1 MANTPT
7 TQAAGRPGEHR
18 GASAALPQLGP
29 GWENPDA
36 KMTHK
41 VIRGGRD
48 AGSGLSLGL
57 IDDLGLSPDDG
68 WEIEHRA
75 YPIPACASN
84 PEDQVR
90 LDYMRALPERC
101 RFVAVNHRTQQVIP
115 LLTPEAGRLLCLALD
130 TEGSRDF
137 VAYMDEKE
145 AVRAERAA
153 LLREMDANASLLA
166 KRQQIP
172 DRVYRSIRSMCQEG
186 LDAKRRSDAGLS

>member
-1 MANTPT
+1 MSHNSAPN
-7 TQAAGRPGEHR
+7 AADRPCAHHD
-18 GASAALPQLGP
+18 APPPQMGP
-29 GWENPDA
+29 GWENVDTEITRKA
-36 KMTHK
+36 
-41 VIRGGRD
+41 IQGGRD
-48 AGSGLSLGL
+48 VGSGLGLGL

-75 YPIPACASN
+75 YPIPACASST
-84 PEDQVR
+84 EDQAR

-145 AVRAERAA
+145 EVRTERAA
-153 LLREMDANASLLA
+153 LLREMNANASRLV
-166 KRQQIP
+166 KRRQIP
-172 DRVYRSIRSMCQEG
+172 THVYESIRNVCQEG
-186 LDAKRRSDAGLS
+186 LDAKRRRDTSAP